1 MSLRTMFQTDMI
13 PFVFPE
19 LNLTGVDTH
28 TRSKNKWNDNNN
40 KKLNIFRIG
49 I

>member
-28 TRSKNKWNDNNN
+28 TQDPKTSEMIIITRN
-40 KKLNIFRIG
+40 
-49 I
+49 